1 MACSYFCLDFPIFQ
15 GEICY
20 TKMWQQ
26 DQKQV
31 YASSRDTEITF
42 CFFPISHCLVL
53 SGFQLFLYLG
63 QLVVSSLEFIWG
75 EELRETLTISFSE
88 RIPDLFPLI
97 CRYQWALFFFFFV
110 NTFRGNGFC
119 LDLIT
124 DGIFSPPQ
132 GSSGLTSVGIW
143 LLTWLGIFSVWLARM
158 SAFLQVKDQVV
169 LYCST
174 F

>member
-1 MACSYFCLDFPIFQ
+1 MLYKNV
-15 GEICY
+15 
-20 TKMWQQ
+20 KMRP
-26 DQKQV
+26 K
-31 YASSRDTEITF
+31 ASVCIITWHWNHLP
-42 CFFPISHCLVL
+42 FFPHITLFSLVWIPAVSLLRPACCVFLWIYLRRRIERNLYNFLLRKDPWLVSTYLQIS
-53 SGFQLFLYLG
+53 
-63 QLVVSSLEFIWG
+63 VSS
-75 EELRETLTISFSE
+75 
-88 RIPDLFPLI
+88 
-97 CRYQWALFFFFFV
+97 FFVCV

-158 SAFLQVKDQVV
+158 LAFLQVKDQVV
-169 LYCST
+169 FYCST

>member
-1 MACSYFCLDFPIFQ
+1 
-15 GEICY
+15 
-20 TKMWQQ
+20 MWKW

-31 YASSRDTEITF
+31 YASSRDTEITYR
-42 CFFPISHCLVL
+42 FFPISHCLVL
-53 SGFQLFLYLG
+53 SGFQLFLYLRPACCVFLWIYLRRRIERNLYNFLLRKDPW
-63 QLVVSSLEFIWG
+63 LVSTYLQISVSS
-75 EELRETLTISFSE
+75 
-88 RIPDLFPLI
+88 
-97 CRYQWALFFFFFV
+97 FFVCV

-158 SAFLQVKDQVV
+158 LAFLQVKDQVV
-169 LYCST
+169 FYCST

>member
-1 MACSYFCLDFPIFQ
+1 MLYKNVTTRP
-15 GEICY
+15 
-20 TKMWQQ
+20 K
-26 DQKQV
+26 
-31 YASSRDTEITF
+31 ASVCIITWHWNHLL
-42 CFFPISHCLVL
+42 FFPHITLFSLVWIP
-53 SGFQLFLYLG
+53 
-63 QLVVSSLEFIWG
+63 VVSL
-75 EELRETLTISFSE
+75 LRPTCCVFLGIYLRRRIKRNPYNFLLRKDPWLVSTYLQISVSS
-88 RIPDLFPLI
+88 
-97 CRYQWALFFFFFV
+97 FFFFFV